1 MQKIFVH
8 LLFKMKVQKLTS
20 NKGNILDGPI
30 LIEPKLFEDARGFF
44 FESWNKSTF
53 NNSVN
58 KEIIFSQD
66 NHSCSKKGVLRGLHY
81 QIPPTPQ
88 GKLVRCINGEIFD
101 VAVDLRKKSET
112 FGEWISAKLSN
123 NNKLMLWIP
132 IGFAHGFLS
141 LEENS
146 EVIYKASGNY
156 SKQFERSIIWND
168 PTINIKWPLQSINF
182 NEPIL
187 SDKDEKAC
195 LIEEADIFI

>member
-1 MQKIFVH
+1 MKI
-8 LLFKMKVQKLTS
+8 KKITS

-30 LIEPKLFEDARGFF
+30 LIEPKLFEDIRGFF

-53 NNSVN
+53 NNCVN

-66 NHSCSKKGVLRGLHY
+66 NHSCSNKGVLRGLHY

-88 GKLVRCINGEIFD
+88 GKLVRCINGKIFD
-101 VAVDLRKKSET
+101 VAVDLRKRSKT
-112 FGEWISAKLSN
+112 FGEWISANLSSS
-123 NNKLMLWIP
+123 NKLMLWIP
-132 IGFAHGFLS
+132 TGFAHGFLS

-146 EVIYKASGNY
+146 EVLYKASGNY
-156 SKQFERSIIWND
+156 SKEFERSIIWND

-187 SDKDEKAC
+187 SDKDENAP
-195 LIEEADIFI
+195 LLNEADIFI

>member
-1 MQKIFVH
+1 MQIKRI
-8 LLFKMKVQKLTS
+8 TS

-53 NNSVN
+53 NDSLNE
-58 KEIIFSQD
+58 EISFTQD

-88 GKLVRCINGEIFD
+88 GKLVRCINGEIYD
-101 VAVDLRKKSET
+101 VAVDIRKRSET
-112 FGEWISAKLSN
+112 FGEWISANLSES
-123 NNKLMLWIP
+123 NKLMLWIP
-132 IGFAHGFLS
+132 VGFAHGFLS
-141 LEENS
+141 LEDNS
-146 EVIYKASGNY
+146 EVTYKVSGNY

-187 SDKDEKAC
+187 SDKDENAP
-195 LIEEADIFI
+195 LLNEADIFI

>member
-1 MQKIFVH
+1 MQIKRI
-8 LLFKMKVQKLTS
+8 TS

-30 LIEPKLFEDARGFF
+30 LIEPKLFEDERGFF

-53 NNSVN
+53 NNCVN

-101 VAVDLRKKSET
+101 VAVDLRKRSET
-112 FGEWISAKLSN
+112 FGEWISANLSSS
-123 NNKLMLWIP
+123 NKLMLWIP
-132 IGFAHGFLS
+132 VGFAHGFLS
-141 LEENS
+141 LEDNS

-156 SKQFERSIIWND
+156 SKELERSIIWND
-168 PTINIKWPLQSINF
+168 PTINIKWPLQSINL

-187 SDKDEKAC
+187 SNKDEKAC